1 MVTGWEWRPHPRDS
15 ACRVWVQWDLRIS
28 NQRLTFIQCLIH
40 AKYRCMLPTPWWCT
54 WENGMLVDL
63 FLITN
68 IHLIDN
74 QCTCV
79 FVGLKKGV
87 EKTINTVTEV
97 ILNLK
102 EAVMQAFGQDVVPQ
116 SYFVSSKAR
125 CKNYLEQ
132 EFLSCNCPKYSCFG
146 VRQQEFQ
153 IS

>member
-1 MVTGWEWRPHPRDS
+1 MVCLLIFHL
-15 ACRVWVQWDLRIS
+15 AA
-28 NQRLTFIQCLIH
+28 TF
-40 AKYRCMLPTPWWCT
+40 
-54 WENGMLVDL
+54 
-63 FLITN
+63 ITN
-68 IHLIDN
+68 IHLVDN

-125 CKNYLEQ
+125 YKNYFEQ
-132 EFLSCNCPKYSCFG
+132 EFLSCNCPWYSLFWSTAG
-146 VRQQEFQ
+146 VSNKLDENPT
-153 IS
+153 SSALG